1 MNSLMRF
8 FAVLGI
14 LSLSAAT
21 LPADDKSQLSG
32 AEIIKKHIGA
42 IGGKVLL
49 SKFKSRVALG
59 TAKKDND
66 AAIPV
71 AIMSEVPNRL
81 SAVYQFEGY
90 NWYLVYDG
98 SKATVRPVMTRAV
111 APIMRK
117 YEEMLATGTMFN
129 DISLYNVLAQGES
142 DQMKLEAK
150 GMKKV
155 KNRQAYVVEM
165 KPGNG
170 QPLHLY
176 FDAENFMWLRTDY
189 GSVHITKALGGF
201 SNSIQSKDEE
211 TTFDFYV
218 ETSDFKEVDGVK
230 LPFGF
235 EIVAT
240 APILKQKSVGIIV
253 ATINEYR
260 HNIAIDPKMFQ

>member
-1 MNSLMRF
+1 MNRSMRF
-8 FAVLGI
+8 VAVLGI
-14 LSLSAAT
+14 LSLSAAASA
-21 LPADDKSQLSG
+21 ADDKGQLSG
-32 AEIIKKHIGA
+32 AEIISKHIAA
-42 IGGKVLL
+42 IGGKVVL

-66 AAIPV
+66 TAIPV
-71 AIMSEVPNRL
+71 AIMSEAPNRL

-98 SKATVRPVMTRAV
+98 RKAIVRPLMTNAV

-117 YEEMLATGTMFN
+117 YEEMLTTGTMFN
-129 DISLYNVLAQGES
+129 DISLYNVLAQDEFG
-142 DQMKLEAK
+142 QMKFEAK

-170 QPLHLY
+170 QALRLY

-189 GSVHITKALGGF
+189 GGVVITRGFGGF
-201 SNSIQSKDEE
+201 TNAAQTKDQE

-230 LPFGF
+230 LPFKF
-235 EIVAT
+235 ELVAT
-240 APILKQKSVGIIV
+240 APILKQKSVGTIV
-253 ATINEYR
+253 TTINEYK
-260 HNIAIDPKMFQ
+260 HNISIDPKMFQ